1 MTHPDRFETP
11 ADVMRHAIELARCGL
26 GRVEPNP
33 AVGAVLVDA
42 DSDFL
47 AHGFHQAF
55 GGPHAEINAL
65 SDLTRRVPDPQ
76 EQQRLLANATLYV
89 TLEPCCHHG
98 KTPPCT
104 DAIIQSGIPRV
115 VYGLGDPSPHVAGG
129 GKLQLTEAGVQVTN
143 GLLQD
148 DMAAL
153 NAPFLQLLTSG
164 RPWVHAKWA
173 MTLDG
178 RIAAHTGVS
187 KWISSEASRAVVHE
201 LRGRMDA
208 VIVGA
213 NTARLDDPLLT
224 ARPPGPRTPFRIVV
238 DSRALLSVDSQL
250 ARTVEKG
257 PVLVATG
264 RSPDSENV
272 TLLQNL
278 GVEVL
283 PFESPDDRVD
293 LNGLL
298 AELGRRSMTNVLV
311 EGGSGLLG
319 SLFDQNLANELHVF
333 IAPKIVGGA
342 EALSAVGGEGVTEIP
357 QLGLLKSM
365 QVRSSGDDVYIH
377 GVVDRCS

>member
-1 MTHPDRFETP
+1 MH
-11 ADVMRHAIELARCGL
+11 HAIEIARRGL

-42 DSDFL
+42 DSKFL
-47 AHGFHQAF
+47 AHGFHEVF

-65 SDLTRRVPDPQ
+65 SDLARRVPDSQ
-76 EQQRLLANATLYV
+76 EQHRLLENATLYV

-104 DAIIQSGIPRV
+104 EAIIRSGIPRV

-129 GKLQLTEAGVQVTN
+129 GELQLTESGVQVTN
-143 GLLQD
+143 GMLRD
-148 DMAAL
+148 DVAAL
-153 NAPFLQLLTSG
+153 NAPFLKLLTCG

-187 KWISSEASRAVVHE
+187 KWITNEASRAVVHE

-213 NTARLDDPLLT
+213 NTARVDDPLLT
-224 ARPPGPRTPFRIVV
+224 ARPPGPRTPCRVVV
-238 DSRALLSVDSQL
+238 DSRASLSVDSQL
-250 ARTVEKG
+250 VRTVGEG

-264 RSPDSENV
+264 QSPELGNV
-272 TLLQNL
+272 QALQNA

-283 PFESPDDRVD
+283 PFKSADDRVD

-342 EALSAVGGEGVTEIP
+342 DALSAVGGNGLGQIP
-357 QLGLLKSM
+357 QVGQLKSM
-365 QVRSSGDDVYIH
+365 LMRESGGDVYIH
-377 GVVDRCS
+377 GVVGRCS

>member
-11 ADVMRHAIELARCGL
+11 ADVMRHAIELARHGL

-42 DSDFL
+42 DSKFL
-47 AHGFHQAF
+47 AHGFHEAF
-55 GGPHAEINAL
+55 GGPHSEINTLA
-65 SDLTRRVPDPQ
+65 DLTRRDSNAQ
-76 EQQRLLANATLYV
+76 EQQRLLADATLYV

-104 DAIIQSGIPRV
+104 AAIIQSGIRRV
-115 VYGLGDPSPHVAGG
+115 VYGLRDPSPHVAGG
-129 GKLQLTEAGVQVTN
+129 GERQLAEAGIQISH
-143 GLLQD
+143 GLLRD
-148 DMAAL
+148 EVAAL
-153 NAPFLQLLTSG
+153 NGPFLHLLNTG

-178 RIAAHTGVS
+178 RIAAHTGAS

-213 NTARLDDPLLT
+213 NTARVDDPLLT
-224 ARPPGPRTPFRIVV
+224 ARPPGPRTPCRVVV
-238 DSRALLSVDSQL
+238 DSRASLPVDSRL
-250 ARTVEKG
+250 VRTLDEG

-272 TLLQNL
+272 ELLQSG
-278 GVEVL
+278 GVEVV
-283 PFESPDDRVD
+283 PFESVDDRVD

-298 AELGRRSMTNVLV
+298 VELGRRSLTNVLV

-342 EALSAVGGEGVTEIP
+342 ESLSAVGGKGLTEIP
-357 QLGLLKSM
+357 ELGLLKSI
-365 QVRSSGDDVYIH
+365 QVRDSGGDVYIH
-377 GVVDRCS
+377 GIVDQGS